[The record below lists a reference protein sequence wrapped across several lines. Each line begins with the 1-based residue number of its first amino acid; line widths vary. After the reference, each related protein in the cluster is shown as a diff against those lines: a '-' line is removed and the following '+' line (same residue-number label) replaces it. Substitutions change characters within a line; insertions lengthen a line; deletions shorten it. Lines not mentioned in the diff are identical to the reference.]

1 MSSNVDPRS
10 GVTLPE
16 MATIVKP
23 ADPDGCAIEADPNI
37 IKLKPKS
44 KKKKKNKF
52 GVTAPR
58 QPLTGYV
65 RYLNSRRDTL
75 RNDNPNLTFPDITKI
90 LAQEW
95 ANLSPE
101 DKKPY
106 QEAGEQDRERYLQE
120 METYKKTDAY
130 KEYLRKQEEVKQ
142 KGKEKEKVKEKEKE
156 PEPKKSRIMTE
167 HNEESNSSGYDIPI
181 FTEEFLDLN
190 KSREAELRQ
199 LRKSS
204 TDYELQ
210 NASLSRIVESMQT
223 AVNNLES
230 DISAQRASNLALSRH
245 LDQLRASL
253 AAAFHAVPLPETN
266 ERPTVDSIDSYMQK
280 LHSLIL
286 GPGANQH
293 SQLLARVS
301 GIVERLDL
309 HG

>member
-1 MSSNVDPRS
+1 MAAVPKPENLLENQKPENVAEVRAEGEVIKIKSRS
-10 GVTLPE
+10 
-16 MATIVKP
+16 
-23 ADPDGCAIEADPNI
+23 
-37 IKLKPKS
+37 
-44 KKKKKNKF
+44 KKKKNKL
-52 GVTAPR
+52 GVSAPR
-58 QPLTGYV
+58 QPLTGYI

-75 RNDNPNLTFPDITKI
+75 RTDNPNLTFADITKI

-95 ANLSPE
+95 ANLTPE
-101 DKKPY
+101 DKRPY

-130 KEYLRKQEEVKQ
+130 KEYLRQQEESKQ
-142 KGKEKEKVKEKEKE
+142 KVKEKLKPE
-156 PEPKKSRIMTE
+156 PEPKKAKVVTE
-167 HNEESNSSGYDIPI
+167 HNDESNSSGYDIPI

-210 NASLSRIVESMQT
+210 NASLSRIVESMRA
-223 AVNNLES
+223 AVTNMES
-230 DISAQRASNLALSRH
+230 DISVQRANNLALSKH

-253 AAAFHAVPLPETN
+253 AAAFHAVALPDTN
-266 ERPTVDSIDSYMQK
+266 ERPTVDSIDFYMQK
-280 LHSLIL
+280 MHSLFT
-286 GPGANQH
+286 GPAASQH

>member
-1 MSSNVDPRS
+1 MR
-10 GVTLPE
+10 
-16 MATIVKP
+16 MATPPKP
-23 ADPDGCAIEADPNI
+23 EVNNVEKNSVEVEANAVIP
-37 IKLKPKS
+37 IKKS
-44 KKKKKNKF
+44 KKKKNKL
-52 GVTAPR
+52 GVAAPR

-75 RNDNPNLTFPDITKI
+75 RNDNPNLSFPDITKI

-95 ANLSPE
+95 ANLPPE
-101 DKKPY
+101 EKRPY

-130 KEYLRKQEEVKQ
+130 KDYLRQLEENKQ
-142 KGKEKEKVKEKEKE
+142 KVKEKSKEKE
-156 PEPKKSRIMTE
+156 PEAKRTKVMND
-167 HNEESNSSGYDIPI
+167 HNEESNGSGFDIPI

-210 NASLSRIVESMQT
+210 NASLSRIVDSMNT
-223 AVNNLES
+223 AVSSLQSE
-230 DISAQRASNLALSRH
+230 ISAQRANNLALNRH
-245 LDQLRASL
+245 LELLRATL
-253 AAAFHAVPLPETN
+253 AAAFHAVALPDTN
-266 ERPTVDSIDSYMQK
+266 ERPTVDTIDSYMQK
-280 LHSLIL
+280 LHSLFT

-293 SQLLARVS
+293 SQLLSRVS

-309 HG
+309 HV